1 MSVPIIKD
9 AVERARRAEAA
20 GWHGITFTD
29 SQNLCPDPFVVFAGV
44 AAGTEHIQLAT
55 GVTNVH
61 TRHPAALATAAATVN
76 EIAGGRFVLGT
87 GRGDTALFHLGLPPM
102 PIAQFFERTARLQT
116 YLAGGTI
123 DIDGRESRIR
133 WLDSAKAGKV
143 PLDIAASGPKVI
155 DFSARTAE
163 RITFAL
169 GADPVRVA
177 WGIDLA
183 RAAAADAG
191 RDPADLTFGSY
202 VSIGC
207 HPDLDAARAMVH
219 GSVAAFAHFSSM
231 PGSTGAGLAEQ
242 DRGIVAEVGRRYDSN
257 QHLRNDAKHNAVL
270 TGEFIDRFAITGPPD
285 RVVDRLHE
293 LAALG
298 IDRFVVT
305 GPGFGADRD
314 AVRTSTELLTT
325 EVLPAV
331 DLTQPTRRWRCR
343 VNSALHRHHS
353 RPAPPG
359 DGDVGPIAHYIAI
372 ASGRASRESLRF
384 GEMTARNGDRPAIR
398 MDGLTKRF
406 GSVVALNDLTLDVAE
421 GEVFG
426 FLGPNGAGKS
436 TTLRLLLGL
445 IKPTAGR
452 AEIKGID
459 VARTTEVHAHLPT
472 CPVTSASG
480 RASPVK
486 SASNCSPDCR
496 AASTRPTA
504 ANSSNGSN
512 STSRS
517 GPGPT
522 PRATGRRSPSWPHS
536 RGGPTCCCS
545 TNRRAASTR

>member
-1 MSVPIIKD
+1 MSVPIIRG

-29 SQNLCPDPFVVFAGV
+29 SQNLCPDPFVVFASV
-44 AAGTEHIQLAT
+44 AEGTEHIRLAT

-102 PIAQFFERTARLQT
+102 PVAEFFERTSRLQT

-169 GADPVRVA
+169 GADPERVA
-177 WGIDLA
+177 WGIELA

-191 RDPADLTFGSY
+191 RDPGDLTFGSY

-207 HPDLDAARAMVH
+207 HPDLDEARAMVH

-231 PGSTGAGLAEQ
+231 PGSTGAGLAER

-257 QHLRNDAKHNAVL
+257 QHLRNDATHTAAL
-270 TGEFIDRFAITGPPD
+270 TGEFIDRFAVTGSPD
-285 RVVDRLHE
+285 RVVERLQE

-314 AVRTSTELLTT
+314 AVRTSTELLTS
-325 EVLPAV
+325 EVLPA
-331 DLTQPTRRWRCR
+331 L
-343 VNSALHRHHS
+343 A
-353 RPAPPG
+353 
-359 DGDVGPIAHYIAI
+359 
-372 ASGRASRESLRF
+372 
-384 GEMTARNGDRPAIR
+384 
-398 MDGLTKRF
+398 
-406 GSVVALNDLTLDVAE
+406 
-421 GEVFG
+421 
-426 FLGPNGAGKS
+426 
-436 TTLRLLLGL
+436 
-445 IKPTAGR
+445 
-452 AEIKGID
+452 
-459 VARTTEVHAHLPT
+459 
-472 CPVTSASG
+472 
-480 RASPVK
+480 
-486 SASNCSPDCR
+486 
-496 AASTRPTA
+496 
-504 ANSSNGSN
+504 
-512 STSRS
+512 
-517 GPGPT
+517 
-522 PRATGRRSPSWPHS
+522 
-536 RGGPTCCCS
+536 
-545 TNRRAASTR
+545 